1 MRGLM
6 RRLGAR
12 ALLCLV
18 IGALLTLPRRVHAQE
33 LAPLVLTESETEP
46 GVVVYRSTAP
56 GPRPISVVLHG
67 MCGEPERAC
76 AHFARAIGER
86 GEHLVCPRARVR
98 CAGGGSTWPNE
109 RATADVEAAV
119 QRALSA
125 LAGQVDESAGRTLI
139 GYSLGAFRALEIAE
153 SARGRYPRLMLI
165 GAKVYPNQRLLLE
178 NGVLRVL
185 LAAGDWDMM
194 NQHMQRQTQLLLR
207 ARCTARFLGL
217 GPAGHAFSAT
227 FADLLPL
234 ALDWLHAQQ

>member
-76 AHFARAIGER
+76 AHFARAIGVR
-86 GEHLVCPRARVR
+86 NGKRCRAQ
-98 CAGGGSTWPNE
+98 PNA
-109 RATADVEAAV
+109 RACRPLRIRIDAKSIHVE
-119 QRALSA
+119 
-125 LAGQVDESAGRTLI
+125 I
-139 GYSLGAFRALEIAE
+139 
-153 SARGRYPRLMLI
+153 
-165 GAKVYPNQRLLLE
+165 
-178 NGVLRVL
+178 LR
-185 LAAGDWDMM
+185 W
-194 NQHMQRQTQLLLR
+194 T
-207 ARCTARFLGL
+207 
-217 GPAGHAFSAT
+217 
-227 FADLLPL
+227 
-234 ALDWLHAQQ
+234 